1 MRVMFVCGPFSMIM
15 VAVQPNCHSIVED
28 ALVGSGPWA
37 VTQFRSSR

>member
-37 VTQFRSSR
+37 VT